1 MPQFTSS
8 FFDSLDIHTQNSFSS
23 IASED
28 SIGPPDAC
36 SSPKAA
42 HQRGK
47 QKVTRSWNKFTI
59 LNLNFQSIKNK
70 KAETLNIIDSYN
82 PDIIIGTKTWLNDS
96 VHNSEIFPPNYNIY
110 RRDRRDGFGGV
121 LVAVKAD
128 IVSDHLDVEI
138 NTESVYTSITL
149 EKGKQLIVGALYR
162 PPSSSIEYMD
172 NMCTT
177 LETLTTR
184 HKKAIF
190 WVGGDLYLPDI
201 NWSIQAM
208 DGNSNAVAINHRLL
222 DCTQNCGLEQ
232 MVNFP
237 TRQRATLDLFFAN

>member
-1 MPQFTSS
+1 MWDASVH
-8 FFDSLDIHTQNSFSS
+8 SLDIHTQNSFSS

-47 QKVTRSWNKFTI
+47 QKATQSWNKFTI

-82 PDIIIGTKTWLNDS
+82 PDIIIGTETWLNDS

-110 RRDRRDGFGGV
+110 RRDRRDAFGGV
-121 LVAVKAD
+121 LVAMKAD
-128 IVSDHLDVEI
+128 IMSDHLDVEI

-162 PPSSSIEYMD
+162 PQKLIDRIHGQHVHNTRNPHNKTQESDFLGMRGSQPS
-172 NMCTT
+172 
-177 LETLTTR
+177 
-184 HKKAIF
+184 
-190 WVGGDLYLPDI
+190 
-201 NWSIQAM
+201 
-208 DGNSNAVAINHRLL
+208 
-222 DCTQNCGLEQ
+222 
-232 MVNFP
+232 
-237 TRQRATLDLFFAN
+237 

>member
-1 MPQFTSS
+1 MPAHHRKQ
-8 FFDSLDIHTQNSFSS
+8 HTNG
-23 IASED
+23 AS
-28 SIGPPDAC
+28 
-36 SSPKAA
+36 
-42 HQRGK
+42 
-47 QKVTRSWNKFTI
+47 KVMQSWNKFTI

-82 PDIIIGTKTWLNDS
+82 PDIIIGTETWLNDS

-121 LVAVKAD
+121 LVEVKAD

-138 NTESVYTSITL
+138 NTESVNTSIAL

-177 LETLTTR
+177 R

-190 WVGGDLYLPDI
+190 WVGGDLNLPDI
-201 NWSIQAM
+201 NWTTQVI

-232 MVNFP
+232 MINFP
-237 TRQRATLDLFFAN
+237 ILSFIITRQGYTRHILHKPTITCR